1 MEQTKQHGMAIRQV
15 PIGRITAVAF
25 AIGGLGTSVF
35 AASTAGAVTSH
46 TTTSVVISTVKNKT
60 LGTILVSKTK
70 TLYTLKASKVGCTG
84 GCTKIWPEVVLP
96 KGVTKATAGSGCTA
110 AELGAVMRVGGI
122 RQVTFNGKAL
132 YWFSGDKSA
141 GQVHGN
147 GLKDS
152 WGTWS
157 VVVTAKPTSSGS
169 PAGSGGAT
177 TSTTSGGGYGY

>member
-1 MEQTKQHGMAIRQV
+1 MEQTKQHGVTIRRV

-25 AIGGLGTSVF
+25 AVGGLATSVF
-35 AASTAGAVTSH
+35 AVSTAGAATRH
-46 TTTSVVISTVKNKT
+46 TTKSVVISTVKSKT
-60 LGTILVSKTK
+60 LGTILVSSAK

-96 KGVTKATAGSGCTA
+96 KGVAKATAGTGIKA
-110 AELGAVMRVGGI
+110 AELRTVMRAGGV

-147 GLKDS
+147 GLKDL
-152 WGTWS
+152 WGAWS
-157 VVVTAKPTSSGS
+157 VVVTVKPTSSVS
-169 PAGSGGAT
+169 SAVT
-177 TSTTSGGGYGY
+177 TTSGGGYGY